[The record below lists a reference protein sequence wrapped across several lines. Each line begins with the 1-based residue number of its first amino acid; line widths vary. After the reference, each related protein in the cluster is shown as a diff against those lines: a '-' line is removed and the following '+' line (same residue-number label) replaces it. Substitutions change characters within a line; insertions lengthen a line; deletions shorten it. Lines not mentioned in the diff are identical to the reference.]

1 MADRPRLVPQLIIM
15 WVAPGEDPM
24 WAVETTKGVLLRL
37 GELHLP
43 IRITIHTT
51 ITITITSSSSS
62 SSNNMEVLLLLL
74 EEEEEEEVGG
84 MRSHCPCWRCSS
96 CPW

>member
-37 GELHLP
+37 GEHHLP
-43 IRITIHTT
+43 IRITIHT
-51 ITITITSSSSS
+51 TITSSSSS

-74 EEEEEEEVGG
+74 EEEEEEEVVEVGG